1 MVEKTP
7 VTFTSTDGECTLGMG
22 IVGTRV
28 QGTFICKKLKSD
40 DGKYVVGATGTY
52 RT

>member
-1 MVEKTP
+1 MVDEKP

-28 QGTFICKKLKSD
+28 QGTFSCKKLKSD
-40 DGKYVVGATGTY
+40 DGEYVVGATGTY